1 MNINDL
7 KTSRFITKNDL
18 PASPHGVE
26 ATIQAINMENAAPS
40 DQKPDMKPIV
50 YFAEFNK
57 PFVLNIT
64 NATTIASLL
73 GSEETDDW
81 KDGKIE
87 LYYDPNIMMGP
98 KKVGGIR
105 IRPTRDHVQ
114 TDPARPNN
122 SFDDDIPL

>member
-18 PASPHGVE
+18 PAAPHGVE
-26 ATIQAINMENAAPS
+26 VVIQSVSMENAAPS
-40 DQKPDMKPIV
+40 DQKPEMKPIV

-114 TDPARPNN
+114 VNAAQPNN
-122 SFDDDIPL
+122 NFDNDVPL

>member
-18 PASPHGVE
+18 PASPHGAE
-26 ATIQAINMENAAPS
+26 ATIQDVRMENAAPPE
-40 DQKPDMKPIV
+40 QKPDMKATV

-64 NATTIASLL
+64 NATTVASLM

-81 KDGKIE
+81 KGGKIE

-98 KKVGGIR
+98 FVQRAIMCKLIQ
-105 IRPTRDHVQ
+105 HVL
-114 TDPARPNN
+114 TLTLMMIFRYE
-122 SFDDDIPL
+122 

>member
-18 PASPHGVE
+18 PAAPHGAE
-26 ATIQAINMENAAPS
+26 ATIQDVKMENAAAP
-40 DQKPDMKPIV
+40 DQKPDMKATV

-64 NATTIASLL
+64 NATTVASLM

-81 KDGKIE
+81 KGGKIE

-114 TDPARPNN
+114 TDPTRPNN
-122 SFDDDIPL
+122 KFDDDIPL